1 MPSHSRAARR
11 ALLAVTSAIAVALAA
26 TGCAD
31 FSQEDQAADQGSF
44 TAPPTM
50 ERAPQ
55 QAPQPPSDDQ
65 GGGPPPTGPCV
76 DPDPAVIATC
86 LASTGGVRP
95 ADPSGRT
102 TYVAER
108 TTGKIILSKRYGPQ
122 RVVASVD
129 VDGSGDGGLI
139 DFEMSPTYVEDQMI
153 YALVTT
159 GSDNRV
165 VRIAPTGSVKPI
177 LTGIPKGATGNMGSI
192 SFASP
197 TELVVATGDAGDPA
211 AASDRGSLAGKIF
224 SIDPNVADPKP
235 DIRATGLGSDVALCP
250 SPGADGQLF
259 VADSGAAGDRLS
271 LVGPKGLQTLWTWP
285 DRPGVSG
292 CAVGDSWIAV
302 SVAGAK
308 RIDTFIRPANGSL
321 TVGRPNPQDFSKTY
335 GAVGRMTALGGQAT
349 QLATVN
355 KATSG
360 APVKSYDDR
369 VAIYMPKAG
378 EDLT

>member
-1 MPSHSRAARR
+1 MPSHSRTAGR
-11 ALLAVTSAIAVALAA
+11 ALLAAASAVAVVLAS
-26 TGCAD
+26 TSCVN
-31 FSQEDQAADQGSF
+31 FSEEDQAADQGSF

-50 ERAPQ
+50 Q
-55 QAPQPPSDDQ
+55 QAPEQPPAPPSDDQ

-95 ADPSGRT
+95 ADSSGRS

-122 RVVASVD
+122 RAVAGVEVD
-129 VDGSGDGGLI
+129 ASGDGGLV
-139 DFEMSPTYVEDQMI
+139 DFEMSPTYAEDQLI
-153 YALVTT
+153 YALITT

-197 TELVVATGDAGDPA
+197 TELIVATGDAGDPA
-211 AASDRGSLAGKIF
+211 AASNPASLAGKIF

-235 DIRATGLGSDVALCP
+235 DIRASGLGSNVALCP
-250 SPGADGQLF
+250 SPGSDGQLY
-259 VADSGAAGDRLS
+259 VADSGAPGDRLS
-271 LVGPKGLQTLWTWP
+271 LVGPRGLQTLWSWP

-292 CAVGDSWIAV
+292 CAVGKDWIAV
-302 SVAGAK
+302 SIAK
-308 RIDTFIRPANGSL
+308 AQRLDTFMRPAAGS
-321 TVGRPNPQDFSKTY
+321 TSVGKPSPQDFRKSY
-335 GAVGRMTALGGQAT
+335 GAVGRMTSVAGAAQM
-349 QLATVN
+349 ATVN
-355 KATSG
+355 KATRG
-360 APVKSYDDR
+360 ADVKSYDDR
-369 VAIYMPKAG
+369 VAIYLPKAG